1 MLLEFQILCGVLF
14 FFLTFSVYFNYK
26 LGRIILKFED
36 SIEESLD
43 ILDARYSSMTSILEK
58 PIFFDSLEVRQVIK
72 DIKISR
78 DSLLHIANS
87 LAQLDDDENNLKNK
101 SG

>member
-1 MLLEFQILCGVLF
+1 MLLGFQIVCGALF
-14 FFLTFSVYFNYK
+14 FFLTLSVYFNYK

-36 SIEESLD
+36 NIEQSLD
-43 ILDARYSSMTSILEK
+43 VLDARYSSMTSILEK
-58 PIFFDSLEVRQVIK
+58 PVFFDSLEVRQVIK

-78 DSLLHIANS
+78 DSLLHIANN

-101 SG
+101 SE

>member
-1 MLLEFQILCGVLF
+1 
-14 FFLTFSVYFNYK
+14 
-26 LGRIILKFED
+26 
-36 SIEESLD
+36 
-43 ILDARYSSMTSILEK
+43 MTSILEK